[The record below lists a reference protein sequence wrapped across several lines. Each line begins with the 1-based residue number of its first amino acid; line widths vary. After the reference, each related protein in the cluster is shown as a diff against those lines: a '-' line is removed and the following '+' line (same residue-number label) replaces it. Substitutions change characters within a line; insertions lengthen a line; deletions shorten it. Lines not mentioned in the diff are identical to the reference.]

1 MRRPSGEYSR
11 SSGEYSRP
19 SGEYSRPLTLAWFF
33 VRELFRSPAGILP
46 LAAALAFG
54 LIAFEYGMD
63 QPQFMSVAG
72 AGTSTICLLT
82 ALLLA
87 GRANRAWTY
96 PLIARLKWR
105 SELLAGIIL
114 GSLAITAVLSL
125 LIGAGNLAAGRLT
138 LEFPSALWIVLT
150 WPALWFLAAALALPL
165 SALTARAG
173 SHLAGWVMLVALLV
187 GYDQRAR
194 LAERGLERVVG
205 AISVLLWPVTTLLSR
220 TSAGVHDR
228 SYFLAL
234 GLTATYAAVL
244 FVLASEAFA
253 DKDLLWP
260 E

>member
-1 MRRPSGEYSR
+1 MIRTWT
-11 SSGEYSRP
+11 
-19 SGEYSRPLTLAWFF
+19 LTWFLG
-33 VRELFRSPAGILP
+33 RELFRSPAGILP

-72 AGTSTICLLT
+72 VGTGAVCLLT

-96 PLIARLKWR
+96 PLVARLKRR
-105 SELLAGIIL
+105 SELLAAVVL
-114 GSLAITAVLSL
+114 ASLAITAILSL
-125 LIGAGNLAAGRLT
+125 LIGVGNLAAGRLT

-150 WPALWFLAAALALPL
+150 WPALWLLAAALALPL

-173 SHLAGWVMLVALLV
+173 SHLAGWVMLAALLV
-187 GYDQRAR
+187 AYDQRAR
-194 LAERGLERVVG
+194 LGQRGLEKVVRI
-205 AISVLLWPVTTLLSR
+205 ISVLLWPVTTLLSQA
-220 TSAGVHDR
+220 SAGVQDR

-234 GLTATYAAVL
+234 GLTVTYAAVL